1 MNQSAQNFTPTAD
14 LEIGKVFEV
23 AGNAIKLTLDRSI
36 SELNRSFSGRVYA
49 VGQIGSI
56 LKIHV
61 GRKVIFATVSLLRL
75 QSDEEAAAMSASTDG
90 SVSSPERRV
99 IEANLLGEG
108 WWDKQNGTLSFN
120 RGVSAYPLPM
130 QSVYFATNDE
140 ITCLYESVSKGAE
153 GGGENLVEI
162 GDYTGAS
169 KVSCKANVDKMFSQ
183 HCAILGS
190 TGSGKSASVASILH
204 SVLDH
209 EIADGSICPNIVII
223 DPHGEYAAAFGEKA
237 EVFKAYNPIAGGA
250 DDGVRL
256 KLPYWLLSADEFRSL
271 VIGKTEFEAT
281 SQANTVY
288 KALSH
293 SRMFEAKLVQSAL
306 PAIDGTFP
314 TEVHPQEPRVLQEGT
329 DEDLDERR
337 SQIASFNRDRPRP
350 FSLDEFT
357 AHITNRQAKRLSGA
371 NWTDV
376 TPGDFQRSFSSILD
390 KLRVLT
396 SDPRLEFLM
405 NDEPDNRPSLTEVLS
420 QFTSGNSAEE
430 KPIKIVDISGL
441 PNEIA
446 GPLAAAI
453 GRLLFQYKLHQSREE
468 READPVLLV
477 CEEAHRYVPDRGEA
491 QYSVA
496 QEAIRRIARE
506 GRKYGLGLM
515 LVSQRP
521 ADVEGTVISQCN
533 SWIVLRLSNSSDQ
546 QHVARFLPDSLSGM
560 TALLPSLQ
568 RQEALF
574 VGEAA
579 AIPARIK
586 IRTLSKDRLPN
597 SHDISFSGGWA
608 SAGLN
613 EAQMTEISQRMQSD
627 GA

>member
-1 MNQSAQNFTPTAD
+1 MSQSAQHFTPTPD

-75 QSDEEAAAMSASTDG
+75 QSDEEAAAISASTDG

-140 ITCLYESVSKGAE
+140 ITCLYESVGKGAE
-153 GGGENLVEI
+153 GNGENLVEI

-169 KVSCKANVDKMFSQ
+169 KVSCKANIDKMFSQ

-209 EIADGSICPNIVII
+209 EIADGSVCPNIVII

-293 SRMFEAKLVQSAL
+293 ARMFEANLVQSAL

-314 TEVHPQEPRVLQEGT
+314 TDVHPQEPRVLQDGAAANQE
-329 DEDLDERR
+329 EKR

-357 AHITNRQAKRLSGA
+357 AHITNRQAKRLSGT
-371 NWTDV
+371 NWADV
-376 TPGDFQRSFSSILD
+376 TASDFQKNFASILD
-390 KLRVLT
+390 KLKVLT

-405 NDEPDNRPSLTEVLS
+405 GDEPGDRPPLAEILS

-441 PNEIA
+441 PNEVA

-468 READPVLLV
+468 READPILLV